1 MNTSMKVLLCGAV
14 ISAGAVSA
22 NAATKHISVVIPPDF
37 DAWLSDTPIISLD
50 GGKTGTA
57 LKLDQKHCG
66 WLYADVE
73 ADKLSDDVVFFR
85 KGDSNREDMIGLN
98 GNWET
103 GATATPIPLATLFEA
118 YNTDSLYFVADQEQF
133 IDGEDGWYTTY
144 PEGVEGICSSTI
156 PTVIYDTD
164 AKLHP
169 AFSCYAQGGEGCQ
182 EGVGDVTAQVALEA
196 INDCIGITTGIV
208 ADTLDS
214 SINQSKRKPILTKM
228 GAKCF
233 INETYFNQ
241 LFRATQGVNEASCI
255 DIPLSRNDLF
265 QWEFN
270 SDFYTNPET
279 KVPGGFYP
287 VEMTTDALIAM
298 TGQTPVKNARVKR
311 VAEGPIFYGPE
322 LRDLDN
328 VYGTPKINLLCN
340 GAGWDGGID
349 CTGLFADGEET
360 TTKVQ
365 SALKLEASSDC
376 VIGWSCQDK
385 APEGWTFFKNGT
397 ETIVTDNS
405 GSPRWTGMR
414 NQHFCTETHALF
426 DFAEGQ
432 TFSVLGD
439 DDIWVFIDNK
449 LAIDL
454 GGTHLAAPGFVNLDK
469 FEGRSGKLVAGK
481 TYTLDMFTCDRR
493 TTMSNLA
500 IRTNIFMRSLPSY
513 LQIRATKDYAT
524 NVSSYELCYNKAEF
538 GCMDLIKGVE
548 ENSTCKPVP
557 NTIQYFLSTNDIA
570 DTDNSELLENGKIN
584 HGGIDL
590 TNPAAPQVNNQKLD
604 LPEGRYTLFA
614 AVEGKFKK
622 ITSIRVSGNAEAITI
637 KPVATANMKIQAAG
651 SSISITAQGAKTY
664 AVMDMMGRVLSKGK
678 LMNGHAN
685 VVMTRKGSFMVRA
698 DNQVQRVI
706 LK

>member
-144 PEGVEGICSSTI
+144 PEGVEGSCTYSLQS
-156 PTVIYDTD
+156 VVYDTD

-169 AFSCYAQGGEGCQ
+169 AFSCYGPGGESCQ
-182 EGVGDVTAQVALEA
+182 FGIEGVVDQDVAQKAV
-196 INDCIGITTGIV
+196 NRCIGVTTGIV
-208 ADTLDS
+208 ESVLDTTV
-214 SINQSKRKPILTKM
+214 NQFKRKPKLTTK
-228 GAKCF
+228 GAACF
-233 INETYFNQ
+233 INEKFFNQ
-241 LFRATQGVNEASCI
+241 LFTPTEGVNEASCT
-255 DIPLSRNDLF
+255 DIPLVRKQNF
-265 QWEFN
+265 QWTFD
-270 SDFYTNPET
+270 SDIFQSKGTT
-279 KVPGGFYP
+279 VPGGFFP
-287 VEMTTDALIAM
+287 VEESTDEMIKSNL
-298 TGQTPVKNARVKR
+298 QTPLAAARIKR
-311 VAEGPIFYGPE
+311 SAEGPIFYGPDLRE
-322 LRDLDN
+322 LDEATG
-328 VYGTPKINLLCN
+328 VPKINLVCN
-340 GAGWDGGID
+340 GAGWTGGAD
-349 CTGLFADGEET
+349 CEGHFADGDDTE
-360 TTKVQ
+360 
-365 SALKLEASSDC
+365 ALIKSLYPKASC
-376 VIGWSCQDK
+376 VIGWACQDE
-385 APEGWTFFKNGT
+385 APEGWTFYKT
-397 ETIVTDNS
+397 SSETVVASDK
-405 GSPRWTGMR
+405 GGVPRWYGNR
-414 NQHFCTETHALF
+414 NQHFCTETHVVF
-426 DFAEGQ
+426 DYIAGQ

-454 GGTHLAAPGFVNLDK
+454 GGTHLAAPGFVDLSK
-469 FEGRSGKLVAGK
+469 FEGLSGKLVEGNR
-481 TYTLDMFTCDRR
+481 YNLDMFSCDRR

-513 LQIRATKDYAT
+513 LQILAKKDYAT

-538 GCMDLIKGVE
+538 DCMDLIKGVE

-557 NTIQYFLSTNDIA
+557 NTIQYFLSTNGIA

-637 KPVATANMKIQAAG
+637 KPVATANMKIQVAG